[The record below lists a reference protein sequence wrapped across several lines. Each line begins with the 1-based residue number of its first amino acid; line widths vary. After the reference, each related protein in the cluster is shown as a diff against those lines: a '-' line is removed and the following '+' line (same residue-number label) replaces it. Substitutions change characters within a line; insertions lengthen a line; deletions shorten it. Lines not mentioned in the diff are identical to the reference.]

1 MKILLVKPRPRLK
14 TILKLQPI
22 VLMEPLELG
31 YVAAAVPP
39 GHEVRVLD
47 QRLSR

>member
-1 MKILLVKPRPRLK
+1 MKILLVKPKPRLK

-31 YVAAAVPP
+31 YLAAAVPP
-39 GHEVRVLD
+39 D
-47 QRLSR
+47 QER